1 MEGIKEAIAYITGLA
16 VKAEDPKTVEING
29 KTYCTKDLVRY
40 DAPEKAAPISATTLT
55 SLVDYIK
62 ENREE
67 LRDRM
72 IIQVVNETKVLLYS
86 GLLAERDRETLFEVN
101 ALLPRF
107 EYGQRIRSGEFSH
120 FYAVMLQGKRRP
132 RSCHHAG
139 KQYREH
145 SGGYLLRQRHNPA
158 GSYENRNNHE
168 GQRTRARTR

>member
-67 LRDRM
+67 LRASYD
-72 IIQVVNETKVLLYS
+72 YS
-86 GLLAERDRETLFEVN
+86 CSERNKGAFIL
-101 ALLPRF
+101 
-107 EYGQRIRSGEFSH
+107 
-120 FYAVMLQGKRRP
+120 RP
-132 RSCHHAG
+132 AC
-139 KQYREH
+139 
-145 SGGYLLRQRHNPA
+145 
-158 GSYENRNNHE
+158 
-168 GQRTRARTR
+168 

>member
-1 MEGIKEAIAYITGLA
+1 MEGIKEAIAFITGLA
-16 VKAEDPKTVEING
+16 VKAEDPKTVNING

-107 EYGQRIRSGEFSH
+107 EYGREYTIRRAFS
-120 FYAVMLQGKRRP
+120 FLC
-132 RSCHHAG
+132 SHASR
-139 KQYREH
+139 KATTAKLSPCWQVI
-145 SGGYLLRQRHNPA
+145 S
-158 GSYENRNNHE
+158 
-168 GQRTRARTR
+168 

>member
-72 IIQVVNETKVLLYS
+72 IIQVVNETKVLYTLAC
-86 GLLAERDRETLFEVN
+86 LLSATVRRFSRSMPCCLVLNMAENT
-101 ALLPRF
+101 
-107 EYGQRIRSGEFSH
+107 IRRAFS
-120 FYAVMLQGKRRP
+120 FLC
-132 RSCHHAG
+132 SHASR
-139 KQYREH
+139 KATTAKLSPCWQAI
-145 SGGYLLRQRHNPA
+145 S
-158 GSYENRNNHE
+158 
-168 GQRTRARTR
+168 

>member
-107 EYGQRIRSGEFSH
+107 EYGREYDQESFLIS
-120 FYAVMLQGKRRP
+120 MQ
-132 RSCHHAG
+132 SCSRKATTA
-139 KQYREH
+139 KLSPCWQAI
-145 SGGYLLRQRHNPA
+145 S
-158 GSYENRNNHE
+158 
-168 GQRTRARTR
+168 